1 MTNHD
6 SLLKC
11 AVETAKKTGAHA
23 LQNLNRRGE
32 VIQTSPH
39 DVKLKLDVECQ
50 EIAEEYIRSQF
61 PEHNILGEEDASL
74 VSNHEPPVR
83 HSSKSDGGST
93 INHSPYRWIIDPIDG
108 TVNFSHGYIIWCTSI
123 AVQYNGKT
131 VAAAVFAP
139 ALDELYTASTDQVA
153 MMNGQ
158 PISVSKIDSLA
169 NAMIFTG
176 MDRTNVPGH
185 EPYAT
190 FRAIAD
196 NVQKARISGSA
207 ALDLCRV
214 ACGQGEG
221 FVESD
226 IYIWDIAA
234 AGYIIER
241 AGGKA
246 EVVKELEKPHQLQYI
261 ATNGLIH
268 DELKQLLHI

>member
-1 MTNHD
+1 MKEHD

-23 LQNLNRRGE
+23 LENWKRRDE
-32 VIQTSPH
+32 IKQISQH
-39 DVKLKLDVECQ
+39 DVKLQLDVECQ
-50 EIAEEYIRSQF
+50 EVAEASILEQF
-61 PEHNILGEEDASL
+61 PEHGFLGEESTTHASRDTL
-74 VSNHEPPVR
+74 HASRNPEYVWVV
-83 HSSKSDGGST
+83 
-93 INHSPYRWIIDPIDG
+93 DPIDG

-139 ALDELYTASTDQVA
+139 ALGELYTASTDQCA

-176 MDRTNVPGH
+176 IDRTKVPGH

-196 NVQKARISGSA
+196 NVQKTRISGSA

-221 FVESD
+221 YFESD